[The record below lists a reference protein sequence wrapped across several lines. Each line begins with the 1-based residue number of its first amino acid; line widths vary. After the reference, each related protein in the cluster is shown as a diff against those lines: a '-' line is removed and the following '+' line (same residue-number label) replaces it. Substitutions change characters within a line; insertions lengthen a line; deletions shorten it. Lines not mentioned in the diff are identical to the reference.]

1 MTVDLFYNFV
11 VEQVCEFQTV
21 QIAQFETR
29 ISRYPVLKR
38 KFPNWFIIAPTAKN
52 YKRRCLQRPQF
63 EFGIRQTN
71 ESYLGDVD

>member
-11 VEQVCEFQTV
+11 VEQACEFQTV

-52 YKRRCLQRPQF
+52 YKRRCSKYDW
-63 EFGIRQTN
+63 IRGFIRA
-71 ESYLGDVD
+71 EGDVD